1 MPDPFTMRIFL
12 PDGDPEGVRLID
24 RMNWT
29 GLGIVFPRHKWSD
42 VRLRSEFIRA
52 GVYILVGFQEEDLPT
67 IYIGQADGVGDRIDA
82 HYQSKDFWDWA
93 ITFVSNS
100 GGLNRAHVTWLEYA
114 LVNRA
119 SKANRCRLDN
129 GNTPQEPRLT
139 EAEKADTQAFLK
151 EILQILPLVGLRAFE
166 FPKAVA
172 TPKTSTIVPPPTR
185 SQQPLSQQ
193 PDTIVVPAKKEGF
206 EQVFLGQ
213 NCWHAIRIS
222 GGMLDKV
229 KYIAAYQSQPV
240 MAITHYAPV
249 DRIEPYGE
257 GSKYKVIFSEKA
269 KPITPIPLGDAPP
282 GSMQGPRYTTFAQL
296 MTAKKLTDLTTRPS
310 VAAAKEPSN

>member
-1 MPDPFTMRIFL
+1 VSDPFTIRVFV

-29 GLGIVFPRHKWSD
+29 GLGIAFPRSKWTE
-42 VRLRSEFIRA
+42 VRQRAEFVRA
-52 GVYILVGFQEEDLPT
+52 GVYILVGYQEDDLPT
-67 IYIGQADGVGDRIDA
+67 IYIGQADGVRNRIEA
-82 HYQSKDFWDWA
+82 HYQNKDFWDWG
-93 ITFVSNS
+93 IIFVSNS

-119 SKANRCRLDN
+119 TATGRCRLDN
-129 GNTPQEPRLT
+129 GNAPQEPGLT

-172 TPKTSTIVPPPTR
+172 TPQISTSTTP
-185 SQQPLSQQ
+185 QKQPSQQ
-193 PDTIVVPAKKEGF
+193 PDTIIVPAQKEGF
-206 EQVFLGQ
+206 EKVFLGED
-213 NCWHAIRIS
+213 CWYAVRIS
-222 GGMLDKV
+222 GGMLDKI

-240 MAITHYAPV
+240 SAITHYAPV

-257 GSKYKVIFSEKA
+257 GGKYKLVFLFKA
-269 KPITPIPLGDAPP
+269 KAITPIPYGDAPS
-282 GSMQGPRYTTFAQL
+282 GAMQGPRYTTFAQL
-296 MTAKKLTDLTTRPS
+296 MAAKKLTDLT
-310 VAAAKEPSN
+310 AG